1 MLQLPPNNKR
11 SQSQYSILNDEH
23 LYSKH
28 SFYEPLSSDG
38 SYDPFRAS
46 REPIAAENG
55 HYMNVSVH
63 RGTSSG
69 SRKLRAATSQV
80 HRQGSLL
87 RIQTLKN
94 SKRRSSSLSSTVSK
108 KGSPAQRSSAAKR
121 RSTSRGSTSSSLWPS
136 SPPIIMRPSSMHRRG
151 VSFSHLRR
159 SSTASGF
166 TAEPAGPQ
174 YTPEQ
179 RRFLNRPQESTG
191 NISVSSS
198 RIIAP
203 PVHAVRSLKEP
214 AASNIP
220 RVRIR
225 RPASPSKYIEKEA
238 RKVSTELEKVM
249 EEAFNHC
256 SISSSVR
263 TSIADRNRDP
273 FEYDT
278 PPTSFS
284 DRGSGGML
292 TTPTD
297 RSAIQNRPL
306 PSLPNETPNTFL
318 RRELAE
324 TRERLATRLASEDGD
339 TTTNFNEVL
348 EHLDRLMQPP
358 TYPDPTTKRT
368 SSAPLAKSPEYP
380 GYLHMIPEE
389 GRASEAN
396 ELRGKAS
403 KRYRN
408 VTEPISRRPANQ
420 ACGATDQ
427 TNTIRV
433 VDPTSPTP
441 IAPLNIRKRSGA
453 SMNSQYTTSGNHVQW
468 PGQNAP
474 PKSYKG
480 VRQELLAAHS
490 NNGTLDSPAPSL
502 GNAEEGEEKDTTINK
517 KRSWFRRRVNGKDT
531 AKCEQ
536 RHDTRLEIPEAWQ
549 GLDGRIENV
558 PIPAPTTTRQAS
570 QAARAK
576 HMKKQSNTSSEFPIR
591 GEKNVGKSEGSLG
604 RKGFLGLFGKK
615 AKDEKGNGKL
625 ELSCKF
631 AFSHPPFQPLQPMTP
646 YFLLDLHSSRQSA
659 NCFPKSSR
667 RPQQHVASLR
677 LRSAPILRRRYV
689 RTPHRAA
696 NKLALPLPAHQ
707 AREQDRLLPGR
718 PRPRTTGGGAAPA
731 RLAPL
736 RRARR
741 RV

>member
-1 MLQLPPNNKR
+1 MKHRDDHLENYARQGGVGYSASDYHHSKLIPDPGDMLQLSPNNHKR

-28 SFYEPLSSDG
+28 SFYEPLSSNG

-46 REPIAAENG
+46 REPIIAENG
-55 HYMNVSVH
+55 HYMNVAVH
-63 RGTSSG
+63 RGTSSE
-69 SRKLRAATSQV
+69 SRKLRATTSQV
-80 HRQGSLL
+80 HRQGSSL

-94 SKRRSSSLSSTVSK
+94 SKQRSSGLSNTVSK

-121 RSTSRGSTSSSLWPS
+121 RSISRGSMSSSLWPS

-166 TAEPAGPQ
+166 TAETAGPQ

-179 RRFLNRPQESTG
+179 RRFLSRLQESTG
-191 NISVSSS
+191 NISVPSS
-198 RIIAP
+198 RIISP
-203 PVHAVRSLKEP
+203 PVHAIRSLKEP
-214 AASNIP
+214 AVSNIP
-220 RVRIR
+220 HVRIHK
-225 RPASPSKYIEKEA
+225 PASPSKYIEKEA

-249 EEAFNHC
+249 EEAFNHS

-297 RSAIQNRPL
+297 RSTIQNRSL
-306 PSLPNETPNTFL
+306 PPLPNETPNTFL

-324 TRERLATRLASEDGD
+324 TRERLAARLASEDGD

-348 EHLDRLMQPP
+348 EHLDRLMQPS
-358 TYPDPTTKRT
+358 TYPHPTAKRT
-368 SSAPLAKSPEYP
+368 SSAPSAKSPEYP

-389 GRASEAN
+389 GRVSEAN

-408 VTEPISRRPANQ
+408 VTEPTSGTPANQ
-420 ACGATDQ
+420 ACGATGQ

-453 SMNSQYTTSGNHVQW
+453 SMNSQSTTAGNNVQW

-474 PKSYKG
+474 TRFYKG
-480 VRQELLAAHS
+480 IRQELLAAHF
-490 NNGTLDSPAPSL
+490 NNGTPDSPAPSL
-502 GNAEEGEEKDTTINK
+502 SNAEEGKEKDATINK
-517 KRSWFRRRVNGKDT
+517 KRSWFRRRVNEKDT
-531 AKCEQ
+531 AKREQ
-536 RHDTRLEIPEAWQ
+536 RHDTQLEIPEAWQ

-591 GEKNVGKSEGSLG
+591 GEKNGGKSDASIG

-631 AFSHPPFQPLQPMTP
+631 AFSHPPFQPLQPLTP
-646 YFLLDLHSSRQSA
+646 YFLLDLYSSWQSA
-659 NCFPKSSR
+659 NHFPRSSCR
-667 RPQQHVASLR
+667 SQQHVAPLR
-677 LRSAPILRRRYV
+677 LRSAATFR
-689 RTPHRAA
+689 
-696 NKLALPLPAHQ
+696 
-707 AREQDRLLPGR
+707 
-718 PRPRTTGGGAAPA
+718 
-731 RLAPL
+731 
-736 RRARR
+736 
-741 RV
+741 

>member
-1 MLQLPPNNKR
+1 MLRLPPNSHKR
-11 SQSQYSILNDEH
+11 SRSQYSILNDEH

-46 REPIAAENG
+46 REPIVAENG
-55 HYMNVSVH
+55 HYMNVTVH
-63 RGTSSG
+63 RGTPSG
-69 SRKLRAATSQV
+69 SRQLRAATSQV
-80 HRQGSLL
+80 HHQGSSL

-94 SKRRSSSLSSTVSK
+94 SKRRSSGLSSTVSK
-108 KGSPAQRSSAAKR
+108 KGSPAPRSSAAKR
-121 RSTSRGSTSSSLWPS
+121 RSISRGSMSSSLWPS
-136 SPPIIMRPSSMHRRG
+136 SPPTIMRPSSMHKRG

-166 TAEPAGPQ
+166 TADTTSPQ

-179 RRFLNRPQESTG
+179 RRFLNHPQESTG
-191 NISVSSS
+191 NISVPSS

-203 PVHAVRSLKEP
+203 PAHAIRSLKEP
-214 AASNIP
+214 AVSNIP

-225 RPASPSKYIEKEA
+225 KPASPSKYIEKEA

-249 EEAFNHC
+249 EEAFNRS
-256 SISSSVR
+256 SISSSIR

-284 DRGSGGML
+284 NRGSGGMP

-306 PSLPNETPNTFL
+306 PPLPDETPNTFL
-318 RRELAE
+318 HRELAE
-324 TRERLATRLASEDGD
+324 TRERLAARLASEDGD
-339 TTTNFNEVL
+339 TTANFNEVL

-358 TYPDPTTKRT
+358 TSPHATPKRT
-368 SSAPLAKSPEYP
+368 PSAPSAKSLEYP

-389 GRASEAN
+389 GRASEAD
-396 ELRGKAS
+396 ELRGKTS

-408 VTEPISRRPANQ
+408 VTEPISRRPASQ
-420 ACGATDQ
+420 ACGVTDQ

-453 SMNSQYTTSGNHVQW
+453 SMNSQSTTAGNNVQW
-468 PGQNAP
+468 PGPNLP
-474 PKSYKG
+474 PRSYKG
-480 VRQELLAAHS
+480 IRQELLAAHS
-490 NNGTLDSPAPSL
+490 NNGTLDSPASSL
-502 GNAEEGEEKDTTINK
+502 SNAEERKEKDATISK
-517 KRSWFRRRVNGKDT
+517 KRSWFRRHVNEKDT
-531 AKCEQ
+531 AEREQ
-536 RHDTRLEIPEAWQ
+536 RHDTRLKIPEVWQ
-549 GLDGRIENV
+549 GLNDCIKNAPV
-558 PIPAPTTTRQAS
+558 SAPTTTRPAS

-576 HMKKQSNTSSEFPIR
+576 HMKKQSDTSSEFPIR
-591 GEKNVGKSEGSLG
+591 GEKNGGKSEGRIR

-625 ELSCKF
+625 GCKF
-631 AFSHPPFQPLQPMTP
+631 AFSHPPFQPRQPMTP
-646 YFLLDLHSSRQSA
+646 YFS
-659 NCFPKSSR
+659 P
-667 RPQQHVASLR
+667 
-677 LRSAPILRRRYV
+677 
-689 RTPHRAA
+689 
-696 NKLALPLPAHQ
+696 
-707 AREQDRLLPGR
+707 
-718 PRPRTTGGGAAPA
+718 
-731 RLAPL
+731 
-736 RRARR
+736 
-741 RV
+741 